1 MNRSEFTT
9 IFKILLR
16 NQGEQVG
23 CFIASDFELDAAV
36 VAGSMIAI
44 LEAVLSQLDDCDQI
58 ETEQEILTLFA
69 AMVQE
74 RHAFVHK
81 EPLEDDEDDDS

>member
-1 MNRSEFTT
+1 MYKQ
-9 IFKILLR
+9 IFEILLR

-23 CFIASDFELDAAV
+23 CYIASDFELDAAV

-44 LEAVLSQLDDCDQI
+44 LEAVLSQLNDCDQI
-58 ETEQEILTLFA
+58 GTEQEILALFA
-69 AMVQE
+69 EMVQE

-81 EPLEDDEDDDS
+81 ETLDDDEYDDN

>member
-1 MNRSEFTT
+1 MYKHDFTT
-9 IFKILLR
+9 IFEILLR

-23 CFIASDFELDAAV
+23 CFVASDFELNAAV

-58 ETEQEILTLFA
+58 ETEQEILTLFT

-74 RHAFVHK
+74 RHAFTHK
-81 EPLEDDEDDDS
+81 EPLDDDEYDDN

>member
-9 IFKILLR
+9 IFKILMR
-16 NQGEQVG
+16 NHGDQVG
-23 CFIASDFELDAAV
+23 CFVASDFELNSAV

-58 ETEQEILTLFA
+58 ETEQEIVTLFTK
-69 AMVQE
+69 MLDE
-74 RHAFVHK
+74 RHAFVTK
-81 EPLEDDEDDDS
+81 EPLEDDEDDN

>member
-1 MNRSEFTT
+1 MYKHDFTT
-9 IFKILLR
+9 IFEILLR

-23 CFIASDFELDAAV
+23 CFVASDFELNAAV

-74 RHAFVHK
+74 RHAFTHK
-81 EPLEDDEDDDS
+81 EPLDDDEYDDN